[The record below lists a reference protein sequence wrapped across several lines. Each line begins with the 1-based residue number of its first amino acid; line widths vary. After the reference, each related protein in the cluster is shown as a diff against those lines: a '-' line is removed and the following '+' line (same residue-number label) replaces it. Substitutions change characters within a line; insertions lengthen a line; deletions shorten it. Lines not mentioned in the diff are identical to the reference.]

1 MKDRLKDAAKEADK
15 EKALKDVAEATA
27 KEKTI
32 VAENVEA
39 RAREVERARV

>member
-32 VAENVEA
+32 STENAEA